1 MFYGSFFYDSSML
14 YLHSYYLYLYCRKPF
29 TPDQLDVYW
38 ENLVLSLLG
47 ETIDDGDEVCGCRV
61 VDKSP
66 KKGDHRKIVLCYS
79 HISPRNYSVIA
90 LVSWF

>member
-1 MFYGSFFYDSSML
+1 MISDALFMFVFL
-14 YLHSYYLYLYCRKPF
+14 QICRKSF

-66 KKGDHRKIVLCYS
+66 KKGD
-79 HISPRNYSVIA
+79 N
-90 LVSWF
+90 